1 MALLS
6 LTQPLPFLQSP
17 GEPTI
22 TFDTWLRSFET
33 YLIAL
38 SEKELADKRKRA
50 LLIHCIGVEAQRI
63 FYHLEMGTSY
73 EDATKALKAFF
84 MPKVNVVAERNKFRL
99 RSQNVGESVV
109 HYIAALRELAST
121 CEFGEVTD
129 DMIRDQLVEKTNSSR
144 IRERL
149 LLETGLTLQKAVT
162 LASQIETVLAE
173 AKAMAKKDDGVV
185 GAVHDTTFR
194 GGGKRQTSQ
203 HHRNDS
209 RFAPK
214 QYETTNPSAGKK
226 CYRCGSSSHLANSSS
241 CPAKSVTCNKCHKTG
256 HYGKVC
262 KSMPASTVKEVSD
275 VTVLSIGIENEN
287 DIQTNKLWCNV
298 SLQAAC
304 GTSVNTKLPID
315 TGSAV
320 SIIPQ
325 CFYEENFKDFSLTS
339 PTLRL
344 MTYTKT
350 PIPVLGCLALNVTCN
365 TKSANANL
373 YVVPGG
379 TPILGMDLFTALR
392 LDISSD
398 CMHSSTP
405 PTIPVKHTTA
415 VAELGEVVNFVH
427 KVKVR
432 SEITPVQQKLRRLPF
447 SIRDEGT
454 AELLRLEKEGI
465 IERADSSF
473 NYTIEYKRG
482 CDNVIADCLS
492 RLPLP
497 DTDFNVEPDMEMI
510 ALVSDDFAAITMEE
524 LTAACKD
531 CLILQQVRAYIRTG
545 WPCTAKGLD
554 PALVP
559 YFRIHTELA
568 EHDECVIRGTHRVV
582 VPREIQPKL
591 IQIAHDTHQGIVRT
605 KQRLRELYWWP
616 GMDAAVETAI
626 KSCVTCTQHDKTAIV
641 RASPLNPVSLPN
653 AAWEKL
659 AVDFVGPYLR
669 APPDCRYAITLVDY
683 YSKWPEVAFTSGV
696 TSATAIKFLSTVFSR
711 EGNPIELVTDNGSA
725 FVSAEFEAFLASR
738 DIKHCRSS
746 IYYPRCNGEVER
758 WNRCLK
764 DCLQTADIEGKPW
777 KQFTTDFL
785 FSYCATPHAITQVS
799 PAELLHGRPM
809 NTKLNIRGLPT
820 RPMQL
825 DDAELRD
832 TVKKKQ
838 LKSKEYTDKRR
849 SAQIPTFQVGGFVR
863 IKKPTLI
870 KKGAHKFTKPLQIIE
885 QRGPAT
891 FRLSDGKM
899 WNASHLAPALPVN
912 MPVPPTPP
920 PPDETHEL
928 LQATPP
934 DTA

>member
-1 MALLS
+1 MMSQILAGLKDVQCYLDDIIIYGETLETHEQRLKAVLHRLDNS
-6 LTQPLPFLQSP
+6 GLKLNMSKCQFRKTELPFLGHVISASGLQPDQGHVTAVADAPSP
-17 GEPTI
+17 KDAPT
-22 TFDTWLRSFET
+22 LRSFLGLTSFYSKFVPRYAVVVEP
-33 YLIAL
+33 L
-38 SEKELADKRKRA
+38 RA
-50 LLIHCIGVEAQRI
+50 LLRKDSTFKWTDET
-63 FYHLEMGTSY
+63 E
-73 EDATKALKAFF
+73 KAFCQLKELTITS
-84 MPKVNVVAERNKFRL
+84 P
-99 RSQNVGESVV
+99 
-109 HYIAALRELAST
+109 ALALFDPMLPT
-121 CEFGEVTD
+121 VT
-129 DMIRDQLVEKTNSSR
+129 MALVLYNSMATLKR
-144 IRERL
+144 QL
-149 LLETGLTLQKAVT
+149 LLHHVLLQ
-162 LASQIETVLAE
+162 
-173 AKAMAKKDDGVV
+173 
-185 GAVHDTTFR
+185 
-194 GGGKRQTSQ
+194 
-203 HHRNDS
+203 
-209 RFAPK
+209 
-214 QYETTNPSAGKK
+214 
-226 CYRCGSSSHLANSSS
+226 
-241 CPAKSVTCNKCHKTG
+241 
-256 HYGKVC
+256 
-262 KSMPASTVKEVSD
+262 TVKGNTAQSKR
-275 VTVLSIGIENEN
+275 
-287 DIQTNKLWCNV
+287 KL
-298 SLQAAC
+298 
-304 GTSVNTKLPID
+304 
-315 TGSAV
+315 
-320 SIIPQ
+320 
-325 CFYEENFKDFSLTS
+325 LTY
-339 PTLRL
+339 L
-344 MTYTKT
+344 
-350 PIPVLGCLALNVTCN
+350 
-365 TKSANANL
+365 
-373 YVVPGG
+373 
-379 TPILGMDLFTALR
+379 
-392 LDISSD
+392 
-398 CMHSSTP
+398 
-405 PTIPVKHTTA
+405 
-415 VAELGEVVNFVH
+415 
-427 KVKVR
+427 
-432 SEITPVQQKLRRLPF
+432 
-447 SIRDEGT
+447 
-454 AELLRLEKEGI
+454 
-465 IERADSSF
+465 
-473 NYTIEYKRG
+473 
-482 CDNVIADCLS
+482 
-492 RLPLP
+492 
-497 DTDFNVEPDMEMI
+497 EPDMEMI

-683 YSKWPEVAFTSGV
+683 YSKWPEVAFTSEV

-785 FSYCATPHAITQVS
+785 FSYRATPHAITQVS

-934 DTA
+934 DTALPSRRTVRVPEWHKDYVT

>member
-185 GAVHDTTFR
+185 GAVHGTTFR

-256 HYGKVC
+256 HYGEIC

-432 SEITPVQQKLRRLPF
+432 TEITPVQQKLRRLPF
-447 SIRDEGT
+447 SIRDEVT

-465 IERADSSF
+465 IERADSSPWVSPILAIRKKTGQLRLCVDLREPNRSVVIDSHPLLHIEEVF
-473 NYTIEYKRG
+473 HELRGAQMFSTIDLQNAYHQMPLHVE
-482 CDNVIADCLS
+482 S
-492 RLPLP
+492 R
-497 DTDFNVEPDMEMI
+497 D
-510 ALVSDDFAAITMEE
+510 
-524 LTAACKD
+524 LTAF
-531 CLILQQVRAYIRTG
+531 ITHE
-545 WPCTAKGLD
+545 GLFRFTR
-554 PALVP
+554 VP
-559 YFRIHTELA
+559 F
-568 EHDECVIRGTHRVV
+568 G
-582 VPREIQPKL
+582 
-591 IQIAHDTHQGIVRT
+591 
-605 KQRLRELYWWP
+605 
-616 GMDAAVETAI
+616 
-626 KSCVTCTQHDKTAIV
+626 
-641 RASPLNPVSLPN
+641 
-653 AAWEKL
+653 
-659 AVDFVGPYLR
+659 
-669 APPDCRYAITLVDY
+669 
-683 YSKWPEVAFTSGV
+683 
-696 TSATAIKFLSTVFSR
+696 
-711 EGNPIELVTDNGSA
+711 
-725 FVSAEFEAFLASR
+725 LASA
-738 DIKHCRSS
+738 
-746 IYYPRCNGEVER
+746 P
-758 WNRCLK
+758 
-764 DCLQTADIEGKPW
+764 
-777 KQFTTDFL
+777 
-785 FSYCATPHAITQVS
+785 
-799 PAELLHGRPM
+799 
-809 NTKLNIRGLPT
+809 
-820 RPMQL
+820 
-825 DDAELRD
+825 
-832 TVKKKQ
+832 
-838 LKSKEYTDKRR
+838 
-849 SAQIPTFQVGGFVR
+849 SA
-863 IKKPTLI
+863 L
-870 KKGAHKFTKPLQIIE
+870 
-885 QRGPAT
+885 
-891 FRLSDGKM
+891 
-899 WNASHLAPALPVN
+899 
-912 MPVPPTPP
+912 
-920 PPDETHEL
+920 
-928 LQATPP
+928 
-934 DTA
+934 

>member
-1 MALLS
+1 MRKDSTFKWTDETEKAFCQLKELTITSPALALFDPMLPTVTMALVLYNS
-6 LTQPLPFLQSP
+6 MATLKRQLLLHHVLLQTVKGNTAQSKRK
-17 GEPTI
+17 
-22 TFDTWLRSFET
+22 LLT
-33 YLIAL
+33 YL
-38 SEKELADKRKRA
+38 
-50 LLIHCIGVEAQRI
+50 
-63 FYHLEMGTSY
+63 
-73 EDATKALKAFF
+73 
-84 MPKVNVVAERNKFRL
+84 
-99 RSQNVGESVV
+99 
-109 HYIAALRELAST
+109 
-121 CEFGEVTD
+121 
-129 DMIRDQLVEKTNSSR
+129 
-144 IRERL
+144 
-149 LLETGLTLQKAVT
+149 
-162 LASQIETVLAE
+162 
-173 AKAMAKKDDGVV
+173 
-185 GAVHDTTFR
+185 
-194 GGGKRQTSQ
+194 
-203 HHRNDS
+203 
-209 RFAPK
+209 
-214 QYETTNPSAGKK
+214 
-226 CYRCGSSSHLANSSS
+226 
-241 CPAKSVTCNKCHKTG
+241 
-256 HYGKVC
+256 
-262 KSMPASTVKEVSD
+262 
-275 VTVLSIGIENEN
+275 
-287 DIQTNKLWCNV
+287 
-298 SLQAAC
+298 
-304 GTSVNTKLPID
+304 
-315 TGSAV
+315 
-320 SIIPQ
+320 
-325 CFYEENFKDFSLTS
+325 
-339 PTLRL
+339 
-344 MTYTKT
+344 
-350 PIPVLGCLALNVTCN
+350 
-365 TKSANANL
+365 
-373 YVVPGG
+373 
-379 TPILGMDLFTALR
+379 
-392 LDISSD
+392 
-398 CMHSSTP
+398 
-405 PTIPVKHTTA
+405 
-415 VAELGEVVNFVH
+415 
-427 KVKVR
+427 
-432 SEITPVQQKLRRLPF
+432 
-447 SIRDEGT
+447 
-454 AELLRLEKEGI
+454 
-465 IERADSSF
+465 
-473 NYTIEYKRG
+473 
-482 CDNVIADCLS
+482 
-492 RLPLP
+492 
-497 DTDFNVEPDMEMI
+497 EPDMEMI

-683 YSKWPEVAFTSGV
+683 YSKWPEVAFTSEV

-785 FSYCATPHAITQVS
+785 FSYRATPHAITQVS

-809 NTKLNIRGLPT
+809 NTKLNIRCLPT

-885 QRGPAT
+885 QRPCN
-891 FRLSDGKM
+891 LSP
-899 WNASHLAPALPVN
+899 L
-912 MPVPPTPP
+912 
-920 PPDETHEL
+920 
-928 LQATPP
+928 
-934 DTA
+934 